1 MTNYSR
7 SVLKSNGYKHP
18 EIRLKK
24 FEFSLKT
31 TFTNITKKLS
41 VYSRLKSI
49 FFRIFNFAHK
59 RFTFAFTSE
68 IEYTL
73 GFRRKIAHSGSH
85 GETGVFRTGALLLLS
100 ERSTRFGS
108 SAWPGIR
115 TANFAVFGSW
125 PGVLPKNTESLRDSD
140 ALMRVAVPRRRG
152 PAGLRDLFSFLSK
165 LRFSHSVLRVFPRV
179 QGEGWYHYPQCALRV
194 VETPD
199 GRLPKRL
206 ICHFLR
212 SGSLH

>member
-24 FEFSLKT
+24 FEFSRKT

-41 VYSRLKSI
+41 VYSLLKSI

-73 GFRRKIAHSGSH
+73 GSLIKIAHSGLH
-85 GETGVFRTGALLLLS
+85 AETRGFTLVQPCRAFDCLTSPKGKAGGSGCTPYGVCPL
-100 ERSTRFGS
+100 S
-108 SAWPGIR
+108 SAPQPRWAALPCLQ
-115 TANFAVFGSW
+115 FGDVS
-125 PGVLPKNTESLRDSD
+125 GFSLCTQDYLH
-140 ALMRVAVPRRRG
+140 A
-152 PAGLRDLFSFLSK
+152 
-165 LRFSHSVLRVFPRV
+165 
-179 QGEGWYHYPQCALRV
+179 QGEG
-194 VETPD
+194 
-199 GRLPKRL
+199 
-206 ICHFLR
+206 I
-212 SGSLH
+212 SLSSAHSMCR

>member
-85 GETGVFRTGALLLLS
+85 GETGTFPPSVTARLCAASEIALN
-100 ERSTRFGS
+100 
-108 SAWPGIR
+108 A
-115 TANFAVFGSW
+115 A
-125 PGVLPKNTESLRDSD
+125 
-140 ALMRVAVPRRRG
+140 
-152 PAGLRDLFSFLSK
+152 
-165 LRFSHSVLRVFPRV
+165 
-179 QGEGWYHYPQCALRV
+179 
-194 VETPD
+194 
-199 GRLPKRL
+199 
-206 ICHFLR
+206 ICNP
-212 SGSLH
+212 